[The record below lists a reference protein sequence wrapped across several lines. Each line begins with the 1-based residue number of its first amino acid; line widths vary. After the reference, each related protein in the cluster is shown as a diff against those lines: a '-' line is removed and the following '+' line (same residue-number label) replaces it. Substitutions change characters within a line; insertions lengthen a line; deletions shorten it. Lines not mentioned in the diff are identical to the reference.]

1 MKDINKYCSIETAR
15 LLFEIAD
22 YRGEWDWVKIS
33 TFNYK
38 RLALLSN
45 IQSWFRKERGVNIL
59 VRHPRGFHGDGME
72 FDKWC
77 YDIIIRHPDI
87 NHNWEGLNLSKS
99 GTYDTYE
106 EALNEGIKD
115 WIRGKIKWD

>member
-38 RLALLSN
+38 RLALLSD
-45 IQSWFRKERGVNIL
+45 IQSWFRKERGVHIL

-72 FDKWC
+72 FDKC
-77 YDIIIRHPDI
+77 FFVCIIC
-87 NHNWEGLNLSKS
+87 
-99 GTYDTYE
+99 T
-106 EALNEGIKD
+106 
-115 WIRGKIKWD
+115 

>member
-15 LLFEIAD
+15 LLSEIAD
-22 YRGEWDWVKIS
+22 YQGEWDWVKIS

-59 VRHPRGFHGDGME
+59 VRHPSGFHGEGME

-87 NHNWEGLNLSKS
+87 NRNWEGLNLSKL

-106 EALNEGIKD
+106 EALDEGIKD
-115 WIRGKIKWD
+115 WITGKIKWY

>member
-22 YRGEWDWVKIS
+22 YRGRMGLGKIS

-38 RLALLSN
+38 RLALLLSD
-45 IQSWFRKERGVNIL
+45 IQSWFRKERGVHIL

-87 NHNWEGLNLSKS
+87 N
-99 GTYDTYE
+99 
-106 EALNEGIKD
+106 I
-115 WIRGKIKWD
+115 IGKG